1 MFDFSDPRG
10 WQNITNMLLLAVALV
25 AAVYVGIGAYKQA
38 RAKSRA
44 MAGSFGHEDPHTL
57 VLPDLG
63 ITMADGGEKIE
74 KKNG

>member
-25 AAVYVGIGAYKQA
+25 AAVYVAIGAFKQA
-38 RAKSRA
+38 RSKSRNA
-44 MAGSFGHEDPHTL
+44 AGSYGHEDPHTL

>member
-25 AAVYVGIGAYKQA
+25 AAAYVAIGAYKQA
-38 RAKSRA
+38 RSKSRKI
-44 MAGSFGHEDPHTL
+44 AGSFGHEDPHTL

-63 ITMADGGEKIE
+63 ITMADGGEKLE
-74 KKNG
+74 KKNN

>member
-10 WQNITNMLLLAVALV
+10 WQNITNMLLLAVAVV
-25 AAVYVGIGAYKQA
+25 AAVYVAIGAYKQA
-38 RAKSRA
+38 RSKSGKV
-44 MAGSFGHEDPHTL
+44 AGSFGHEDPHTL

>member
-10 WQNITNMLLLAVALV
+10 WQNITNVLLLLVATV
-25 AAVYVGIGAYKQA
+25 AAVYVGIGAYRQA
-38 RAKSRA
+38 RAKSRLPR
-44 MAGSFGHEDPHTL
+44 HEDPHTL

-74 KKNG
+74 KKHD

>member
-25 AAVYVGIGAYKQA
+25 AATYVAIGAFKQA
-38 RAKSRA
+38 RSKSRKT
-44 MAGSFGHEDPHTL
+44 AGSFGHEDPHTL

-63 ITMADGGEKIE
+63 ITMADGGEKLE
-74 KKNG
+74 KKND

>member
-25 AAVYVGIGAYKQA
+25 AAAYVAVGAYKQA
-38 RAKSRA
+38 RSKSRKT
-44 MAGSFGHEDPHTL
+44 AGSFGHDESHTL

-74 KKNG
+74 KKND